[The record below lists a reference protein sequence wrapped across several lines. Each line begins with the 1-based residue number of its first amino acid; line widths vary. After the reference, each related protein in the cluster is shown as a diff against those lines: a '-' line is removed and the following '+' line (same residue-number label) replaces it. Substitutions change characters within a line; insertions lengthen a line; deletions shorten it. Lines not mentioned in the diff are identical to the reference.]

1 MGRRLRA
8 GLARIGLT
16 AAGTALILPQ
26 LLHAQ
31 TAPGGTQPVVGRTLT
46 ESSPPVWPQPVRAPK
61 GAPNVLIIMT
71 DDVGFGASS
80 SFGGPIPTPTLDAL
94 AREGL
99 RYNRFHTTAICSP
112 TRASLLTGR
121 DPQAVEMGY
130 VSNWATGY
138 DGHSSV
144 IPKSAGTVAR
154 ILRDSGYNTA
164 MFGKA
169 HVTPEWEMSQAGPF
183 DRWPTG
189 LGFEYYY
196 GFLGADTSQYEPN
209 LVENTR
215 PVTTVP
221 DRPDYHL
228 DRDLADRAIQW
239 IADQHA
245 SAPDKPFFVYFAPG
259 TAHAPNHVPD
269 EWLQKFRGRFDQGW
283 EVLRKQIVERQRAIG
298 VIPND
303 VLDVPRPDTLPRWE
317 SLPPERKRLFARYM
331 EAYAASLAFAD
342 FQIGRVVESLKASG
356 DYDNT
361 LIIFIQG
368 DNGASA
374 EGSFDGKLY
383 EQSPLSGIRE
393 SIDHAIAHIDEIG
406 TRSTYSLYPGGWGW
420 ALNAPFKWAKRYA
433 SHFGGVRNGMVLS
446 WPGRVRDPGAIRDQF
461 MHVSDIMPT
470 VLDIAGVQAP
480 TTIDGVAQ
488 QPITGI
494 SMRYTIAEPNAPS
507 RRTMQVSAVAEN
519 VSLYQDGWVA
529 ATTPVATPWETAPK
543 PPVAIDDR
551 RWELYHVDR
560 DFNQSRDLARSDPK
574 RLERM
579 KAMFWAQA
587 GRAGLLPIHS
597 SEGRQQGR
605 PDLHK
610 GRSNFVYTRPVRQ
623 LAETSAPPVVGRSFV
638 ITADIEVPAA
648 GASGVLAAH
657 GGRFGGYSLFLQQG
671 RPAFTFNVT
680 PAHVTRIVADQP
692 LAPGPHRLAL
702 RFTLDREQP
711 ASAADLL
718 LEADGRALGQA
729 RVEHTFPLIV
739 SHTEGFDVGQDSITA
754 VDDSYSPAG
763 SAFTGILRQVEFAFK
778 PNP

>member
-1 MGRRLRA
+1 MA
-8 GLARIGLT
+8 ALAL
-16 AAGTALILPQ
+16 LLPPP
-26 LLHAQ
+26 LEPAWAQ
-31 TAPGGTQPVVGRTLT
+31 TAPTQRVIGRTLA
-46 ESSPPVWPQPVRAPK
+46 ESSPPSWPQPVRAPA

-80 SFGGPIPTPTLDAL
+80 TFGGPIATPTLDAL
-94 AREGL
+94 AEQGL

-121 DPQAVEMGY
+121 DPQAVGMGY
-130 VSNWATGY
+130 TANWPTGY

-144 IPKSAGTVAR
+144 IPNSAGTMAR
-154 ILRDSGYNTA
+154 ILRDAGYNTA

-215 PVTTVP
+215 PVTSLP
-221 DRPDYHL
+221 DDRNYHL

-239 IADQHA
+239 VGQQNA

-259 TAHAPNHVPD
+259 TAHAPNHAPE
-269 EWLQKFRGRFDQGW
+269 EWLQKFRGKFDEGW
-283 EVLRKQIVERQRAIG
+283 EALRSEIVERQRTIG
-298 VIPND
+298 VIPKN
-303 VLDVPRPDTLPRWE
+303 VVDVPRPETLPRWDT
-317 SLPPERKRLFARYM
+317 LPPERKKLYARYM
-331 EAYAASLAFAD
+331 EAYSASLAFAD
-342 FQIGRVVESLKASG
+342 FQIGRLIDSLNASG

-361 LIIFIQG
+361 LIIYIQG

-374 EGSFDGKLY
+374 EGSFDGKLF
-383 EQSPLSGIRE
+383 EQSPLSGVRE
-393 SIDHAIAHIDEIG
+393 SIDYAHAHIDEIG

-446 WPGRVRDPGAIRDQF
+446 WPGRVRDPGGLRDQF
-461 MHVSDIMPT
+461 MHVSDVMPT

-480 TTIDGVAQ
+480 ASIGGVAQ

-494 SMRYTIAEPNAPS
+494 SMRYTIAEPKAPS

-519 VSLYQDGWVA
+519 LSLYQDGWVV
-529 ATTPVATPWETAPK
+529 ATTPAATPWETVPR

-551 RWELYHVDR
+551 SWELYNIAE
-560 DFNQSRDLARSDPK
+560 DFNQSRDLAAADPA
-574 RLERM
+574 RLAKM
-579 KAMFWAQA
+579 TSLFWAQA
-587 GRAGLLPIHS
+587 ATAGLLPIHS

-605 PDLHK
+605 PDLHN
-610 GRSNFVYTRPVRQ
+610 GRSTFAYRQPVRQ

-638 ITADIEVPAA
+638 ISAEVEVPDS
-648 GASGVLAAH
+648 GARGVLAAH
-657 GGRFGGYSLFLQQG
+657 GGRFGGYSFFLQQG
-671 RPAFTFNVT
+671 RPAFTFNLT
-680 PAHVTRIVADQP
+680 PAHLTRIVADRR
-692 LAPGPHRLAL
+692 LAKGVHRLKL
-702 RFTLDREQP
+702 RFALDRED
-711 ASAADLL
+711 ATSGANVV
-718 LEADGRALGQA
+718 LEADGAVVA
-729 RVEHTFPLIV
+729 RGRIERTFSFVV
-739 SHTEGFDVGQDSITA
+739 SHTEGFDIGQDSISP
-754 VDDSYSPAG
+754 VDDSYTAADSK
-763 SAFTGILRQVEFAFK
+763 FTGVLGKVEFEFK
-778 PNP
+778 PHH

>member
-1 MGRRLRA
+1 MIRGRRASGAKLAAVA
-8 GLARIGLT
+8 GIF
-16 AAGTALILPQ
+16 ALLLPQ
-26 LLHAQ
+26 PFAAAAAAPAQ
-31 TAPGGTQPVVGRTLT
+31 KVVGRTLA
-46 ESSPPVWPQPVRAPK
+46 ESSPPVWPQPVRAPA

-80 SFGGPIPTPTLDAL
+80 TFGGPIPTPTLDAL

-130 VSNWATGY
+130 VANWATGY

-144 IPKSAGTVAR
+144 IPKSAGTMAR
-154 ILRDSGYNTA
+154 ILRDAGYNTA

-215 PVTTVP
+215 PVTSVP
-221 DRPDYHL
+221 NSPDYHL

-239 IADQHA
+239 IGEQQAA
-245 SAPDKPFFVYFAPG
+245 APDKPFFVYLAPG
-259 TAHAPNHVPD
+259 TAHAPNHAPD
-269 EWLQKFRGRFDQGW
+269 EWLRKFRGKFDQGW
-283 EVLRKQIVERQRAIG
+283 EALRSQIVERQRAIG
-298 VIPND
+298 VIPEN
-303 VLDVPRPDTLPRWE
+303 VVDVPRPETLPRWD
-317 SLPPERKRLFARYM
+317 SLPPEKKRLYARHM

-342 FQIGRVVESLKASG
+342 FQIGRVIDSLKASG

-393 SIDHAIAHIDEIG
+393 SIDHAYAHIDEIG

-446 WPGRVRDPGAIRDQF
+446 WPGRVRDPGATRDQF
-461 MHVSDIMPT
+461 MHVSDVMPT
-470 VLDIAGVQAP
+470 VLDIAGVQP
-480 TTIDGVAQ
+480 PPSIDGVAQ

-494 SMRYTIAEPNAPS
+494 SMRYTIAEPGAAS
-507 RRTMQVSAVAEN
+507 RRTTQVSAVGEN
-519 VSLYQDGWVA
+519 ASLYQDGWVV
-529 ATTPVATPWETAPK
+529 ATTPAVTPWETSPP
-543 PPVAIDDR
+543 PPVAFDDR
-551 RWELYHVDR
+551 KWELYNVAE
-560 DFNQSRDLARSDPK
+560 DFNQSRDLAAIEPR

-579 KAMFWAQA
+579 KATFWAQA
-587 GRAGLLPIHS
+587 GKAGLLPIHS

-605 PDLHK
+605 PDLHV
-610 GRSNFVYTRPVRQ
+610 GRSSFVYTAPLRQ

-638 ITADIEVPAA
+638 ITADIEVPEG

-657 GGRFGGYSLFLQQG
+657 GGRFGGYSLFLRQG
-671 RPAFTFNVT
+671 RPAFTFNIT
-680 PAHVTRIVADQP
+680 PAHVTRLVGDQP
-692 LAPGPHRLAL
+692 LGPGRHRLTL
-702 RFTLDREQP
+702 RFTLVQEKP
-711 ASAADLL
+711 ASPANVI
-718 LEADGRALGQA
+718 LEADGRVVGRA
-729 RVEHTFPLIV
+729 RVERTFPLVV
-739 SHTEGFDVGQDSITA
+739 SHTEGFDVGQDSITS
-754 VDDSYSPAG
+754 VDDSYTSAG
-763 SAFTGILRQVEFAFK
+763 SAFTGKLNRIEVATR
-778 PNP
+778 PHH